1 MATKKE
7 YIDYVLEMIDGV
19 GQLRYKKMFGEYMIY
34 VDDKPALLVCDD
46 TVFVKIIDNLK
57 EDFENCEKG
66 FPYQG
71 AKEHYILDIDKK
83 ERSKEL
89 IKQVLPFLKVPK
101 KR

>member
-1 MATKKE
+1 MSTKKD
-7 YIDYVLEMIDGV
+7 YINYVLEMIDGV

-34 VDDKPALLVCDD
+34 VEDKPALLVCDD
-46 TVFVKIIDNLK
+46 TVYVKIIDDL
-57 EDFENCEKG
+57 ESEFQTCEKG

-71 AKEHYILDIDKK
+71 AKEHYILDIDEK

-89 IKQVLPFLKVPK
+89 IKQLLPYLKVPK

>member
-19 GQLRYKKMFGEYMIY
+19 GQLRYKKMFGEYVIY

-71 AKEHYILDIDKK
+71 AKEHYILDIDEK

>member
-34 VDDKPALLVCDD
+34 VNDKPALLVCDD

-71 AKEHYILDIDKK
+71 AKEHYILDIDEK

>member
-1 MATKKE
+1 MATKKD

-34 VDDKPALLVCDD
+34 VNDKPALLVCDD

-71 AKEHYILDIDKK
+71 AKEHYILDIDEK

>member
-71 AKEHYILDIDKK
+71 AKEHYILDIDEK